1 MDCCED
7 HDFEEVNH
15 TYAYNAKDAQ
25 LHKVKYHT
33 MTPPETSVSRYIPE
47 KEQMIEA
54 LNQFFKEL
62 KETKHTNALY
72 QVCLEIIEKYNNWT
86 DIFKGLLQEVFKDY
100 GVLFI
105 DAQYEKFVN

>member
-1 MDCCED
+1 MYLFLDCGED

-33 MTPPETSVSRYIPE
+33 ITPPETSVSRYIPE

-54 LNQFFKEL
+54 LNQFL
-62 KETKHTNALY
+62 KN
-72 QVCLEIIEKYNNWT
+72 
-86 DIFKGLLQEVFKDY
+86 
-100 GVLFI
+100 
-105 DAQYEKFVN
+105 

>member
-1 MDCCED
+1 MK
-7 HDFEEVNH
+7 HLINF
-15 TYAYNAKDAQ
+15 
-25 LHKVKYHT
+25 L
-33 MTPPETSVSRYIPE
+33 
-47 KEQMIEA
+47 
-54 LNQFFKEL
+54 KEL

-105 DAQYEKFVN
+105 DAQYEKIRELEKPLLKILFKNIMKLTRRLEKHKN

>member
-1 MDCCED
+1 MGPASWSFGEPLYTFHKILSIVNLSRELTETYQQTVVPVFGLLVKD

-33 MTPPETSVSRYIPE
+33 MTPLETSVSRYIPE

-54 LNQFFKEL
+54 LNQFFK
-62 KETKHTNALY
+62 N
-72 QVCLEIIEKYNNWT
+72 
-86 DIFKGLLQEVFKDY
+86 
-100 GVLFI
+100 
-105 DAQYEKFVN
+105 